1 MYSTLVTARR
11 REEIY
16 PPHVKWLAYDSDNNL
31 VAYLGN
37 DGQPVELEGEDMSIE
52 SVIKSLQDLVAE
64 RDELRKQ
71 LEQKRTEVYT
81 SNMEK
86 RVMCSFSIRGD
97 DPEYVY
103 GLYSRKHA
111 ETMIKE
117 NEAKYGPG
125 SISDVQIQEYHIVWK
140 N

>member
-64 RDELRKQ
+64 RDSLKKQ
-71 LEQKRTEVYT
+71 LEQKTASVHT

-97 DPEYVY
+97 DPEFIY
-103 GLYSRKHA
+103 GLYSRKDA
-111 ETMIKE
+111 EAMLKR
-117 NEAKYGPG
+117 NEDKYGPG
-125 SISDVQIQEYHIVWK
+125 SITDVQIQEYHIVWK
-140 N
+140 E

>member
-11 REEIY
+11 KEEVY

-31 VAYLGN
+31 VEYLGN

-64 RDELRKQ
+64 RDNLKAQ
-71 LEQKRTEVYT
+71 LEQKKASVDT
-81 SNMEK
+81 SNMERK
-86 RVMCSFSIRGD
+86 FMCSFSIRGD
-97 DPEYVY
+97 DPEFVY

-125 SISDVQIQEYHIVWK
+125 SITNVEIHEYHIVWK
-140 N
+140 E